1 MDCTE
6 EDMNAALSVLRT
18 GGVLLYPTDTVW
30 GIGCDA
36 TDATA
41 VARIFTIKQRAES
54 KSLLV
59 LAADEKQVRDYTD
72 ETETVYAAAARWMA
86 DGRETTFIYPHA
98 RRDLLATH
106 LVAEDGSVGVRI
118 TRESFSNELCRRLG
132 KPLVS
137 TSANISGQ
145 PAPRTFAQIAPEVRQ
160 AMDYIC
166 LYRREDESPKTPSR
180 IIKLMNDGH
189 DIVLRA

>member
-1 MDCTE
+1 MDWTE

-36 TDATA
+36 TDAAA
-41 VARIFTIKQRAES
+41 VARIFAIKQRAES

-72 ETETVYAAAARWMA
+72 ETEAVYAAAAQWMT

-106 LVAEDGSVGVRI
+106 LVAEDGTVGIRI
-118 TRESFSNELCRRLG
+118 TKESFSNELCRRLG

-166 LYRREDESPKTPSR
+166 LYRREDENLKTPSR

-189 DIVLRA
+189 DIVLRT